1 MSEMVAVNWHPHSC
15 GVWDCG
21 GMLTNS
27 EALTKLKHEAYLAL
41 KEQGLPI
48 PHDLRVEFEGTGDH
62 Q

>member
-1 MSEMVAVNWHPHSC
+1 
-15 GVWDCG
+15 
-21 GMLTNS
+21 MLTNS